1 MAVYLS
7 TLDFLKQQK
16 KNFADA
22 SLASNVL
29 REAAV
34 TAAPAVLNRVQ
45 QKGQKSDGSQ
55 IGQYSTKKL
64 AFGRITNAFHDN
76 ANRKQYA
83 KRFKNSNPGVFEGG
97 YKQLRQELG
106 RQVAFIDF
114 TLSGDMFRTWR
125 PVPISSKAYGVTF
138 VSLKQLELANRLEQ
152 RFGTT
157 FSLSD
162 SEFKMSLATI
172 NANALKYL
180 MR

>member
-1 MAVYLS
+1 MAIYLS
-7 TLDFLKQQK
+7 TLDFLRQQK

-55 IGQYSTKKL
+55 IGQYSNRVIKS
-64 AFGRITNAFHDN
+64 AFG
-76 ANRKQYA
+76 KA
-83 KRFKNSNPGVFEGG
+83 KTFGSKKRLKTVTGNDG
-97 YKQLRQELG
+97 YKALRQKLG
-106 RQVAFIDF
+106 LQVAFIDF
-114 TLSGDMFRTWR
+114 TFSGDMFRTWR

-162 SEFKMSLATI
+162 SEYKMSLATI